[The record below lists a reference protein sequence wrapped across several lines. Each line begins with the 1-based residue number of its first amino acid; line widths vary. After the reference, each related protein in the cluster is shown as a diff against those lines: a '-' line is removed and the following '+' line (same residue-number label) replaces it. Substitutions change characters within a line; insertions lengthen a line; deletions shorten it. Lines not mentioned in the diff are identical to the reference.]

1 MSPPADNTAA
11 SSVGERLKAAR
22 DRQGFTLQKV
32 SEDLHL
38 DLWIL
43 EAMEENRFRAL
54 GAPVY
59 ARGHLRKYAQ
69 LLGLDVDSVLADYEA
84 THAGPVPPSL
94 VPHAVENAAIVPEL
108 EAATSRYT
116 IGAIA
121 AGVLLVV
128 AAGLW
133 WWYVRPHQ
141 AAVRDPASG
150 VVAARS
156 ETDAVHATVPPGVAA
171 DRTADAQATGLTA
184 TPPVAKPAVTGSK
197 TATHPAPRPT
207 AQTAEASDSTTPL
220 AIPADS
226 SVARLRL
233 RFSADS
239 WVEIYDAS
247 GTRLLY
253 DERVADS
260 ARTVVGVP
268 PFKVLLG
275 NYPGVE
281 LSLDGKP
288 VTVPERARYGATA
301 RFRVLPGGSTLA
313 SWGS

>member
-1 MSPPADNTAA
+1 MSPSADNTAA

-38 DLWIL
+38 DLSVL

-59 ARGHLRKYAQ
+59 ARGHLRKYAH

-84 THAGPVPPSL
+84 AHAGPVAPSL
-94 VPHAVENAAIVPEL
+94 VPHTVEHSTSVPEL
-108 EAATSRYT
+108 GAAAPRYAV
-116 IGAIA
+116 GAIA
-121 AGVLLVV
+121 IAVLLAA

-133 WWYVRPHQ
+133 WWYARPHH
-141 AAVRDPASG
+141 AARGDPA
-150 VVAARS
+150 AAAQTARS
-156 ETDAVHATVPPGVAA
+156 ESSAAPVTTPAVVGA
-171 DRTADAQATGLTA
+171 DRAA
-184 TPPVAKPAVTGSK
+184 GSK
-197 TATHPAPRPT
+197 TAAHPAPPRP
-207 AQTAEASDSTTPL
+207 AASSGEPSGPSTRL
-220 AIPADS
+220 ATPADG

-233 RFSADS
+233 HFTADS
-239 WVEIYDAS
+239 WVEIYDATGS
-247 GTRLLY
+247 RLLY
-253 DERVADS
+253 EERLADS
-260 ARTVVGVP
+260 ARTVAGVP

-275 NYPGVE
+275 NYTGVE

-288 VTVPERARYGATA
+288 VGVPERARYGATA
-301 RFRVLPGGSTLA
+301 RFRVLPGGATLA